1 MQARLTHG
9 RRPPD
14 GPAGTCHTGAKRT
27 QQTLSRSRAP
37 VFQAP
42 CVTAKSLL
50 HIRTQTHRLLSL
62 ATSRSSPD
70 LLGAGSRAWKGDRK
84 DTAATT
90 APGLTSGPVPVL
102 PRPWSLR
109 MAEGPRTLGAGRP
122 SNPATPSSA
131 AVIHSANTAEQPPA
145 PFARSPSMKAGGSPA
160 FSEVTGR
167 EGAAHKQEA
176 QPGASGLRSPGAGGL
191 RSPAPPLKGAG
202 QASLQAVPGAERT
215 RGTHWSAEAVRPGRC
230 SEQPLR
236 TWQSAERPVALGCPR
251 PQSANC
257 RPVPGK

>member
-1 MQARLTHG
+1 MQACLAHG

-14 GPAGTCHTGAKRT
+14 GPAQICHTGAKRT
-27 QQTLSRSRAP
+27 QQALSRSRAP

-42 CVTAKSLL
+42 GVTAKSLL

-70 LLGAGSRAWKGDRK
+70 LLGGGSRSWKGDRK
-84 DTAATT
+84 VTAATT
-90 APGLTSGPVPVL
+90 APGLTPGPVPVL

-109 MAEGPRTLGAGRP
+109 MAEGHRSQDAGRP

-160 FSEVTGR
+160 FSEVTGQSRGSAHTGGSARRLRAPLPWGRRPAEPSPSPEGSRPSVPAGGAGSR
-167 EGAAHKQEA
+167 EETWDPLVCGGCEAWKMLRAAAVHLA
-176 QPGASGLRSPGAGGL
+176 VSRVPGGSGLP
-191 RSPAPPLKGAG
+191 
-202 QASLQAVPGAERT
+202 QA
-215 RGTHWSAEAVRPGRC
+215 AVR
-230 SEQPLR
+230 
-236 TWQSAERPVALGCPR
+236 
-251 PQSANC
+251 NC